1 MLLPF
6 MCSCTCQPS
15 NYRPISLLSVLSK
28 LLERHLYKHLL
39 KHMESTMPLAL
50 QQWGFRPGRS
60 TVSALLGVTH
70 KWFQSMDKGKEI
82 CAIFFDL
89 RKAFDSV
96 PHRSLLE
103 KLKACNINEYILRWL
118 FSYLQGREQSVVL
131 DGKTSSAI
139 PVLSGVP
146 QGSVLGPLL
155 FLIYINDSACVQLN
169 PGTYITMYAD
179 DLLLHREIDC
189 PEDYPKLQQDVN
201 EIAKWV
207 DVNQLSLNSK
217 KCKYMIVSRL
227 RGRSVPSCTP
237 SLNGQPLDR
246 VRQYK
251 YLGVV
256 LTDDL
261 TWSTHISEITNKAR
275 KIIGLIYQS
284 TVL

>member
-1 MLLPF
+1 M
-6 MCSCTCQPS
+6 
-15 NYRPISLLSVLSK
+15 V
-28 LLERHLYKHLL
+28 
-39 KHMESTMPLAL
+39 
-50 QQWGFRPGRS
+50 
-60 TVSALLGVTH
+60 
-70 KWFQSMDKGKEI
+70 
-82 CAIFFDL
+82 
-89 RKAFDSV
+89 DS
-96 PHRSLLE
+96 
-103 KLKACNINEYILRWL
+103 I
-118 FSYLQGREQSVVL
+118 G
-131 DGKTSSAI
+131 
-139 PVLSGVP
+139 
-146 QGSVLGPLL
+146 VLGPLL

-275 KIIGLIYQS
+275 KIIGRIYQS